1 MPLIWALC
9 ERQWDNDKMKLK
21 KSILR
26 IFEVRAKPGNAE
38 LLRQKLSDTSVSVVN
53 GKPGNLGYFFGENLS
68 SDENDLMFI
77 SVWKD
82 LESIKS
88 LFGKEWEESF
98 LPEGYDE
105 IIESCSIKHI
115 EFDGNLVS

>member
-1 MPLIWALC
+1 MNLS
-9 ERQWDNDKMKLK
+9 

-26 IFEVRAKPGNAE
+26 VFEVRAKTGKAGI
-38 LLRQKLSDTSVSVVN
+38 LKQKLSDTSVSVVK
-53 GKPGNLGYFFGENLS
+53 GKPGNLGYFFGENIS
-68 SDENDLMFI
+68 SDGSDLVFI

-88 LFGKEWEESF
+88 HFGKEWEESF
-98 LPEGYDE
+98 LPEGYEE

-115 EFDGNLVS
+115 EFDGILAS

>member
-1 MPLIWALC
+1 
-9 ERQWDNDKMKLK
+9 MKLS

-26 IFEVRAKPGNAE
+26 IFEVRAKPGNAG
-38 LLRQKLSDTSVSVVN
+38 LLKQKLSDTSVSVVN

-68 SDENDLMFI
+68 SDENDLVFI

-88 LFGKEWEESF
+88 LFGEEWEESF
-98 LPEGYDE
+98 LPEGYDQ